1 MGVLIDNI
9 SRIKLVFI
17 REVRI
22 SNMAAEV
29 NKNLRFEGE

>member
-22 SNMAAEV
+22 SNTAAEV